1 MNTEK
6 LFDAM
11 NDIKEEYKTEALI
24 RNGYLSDTETS
35 VKEMSEMSEISKQ
48 LKTTAKKG
56 SRRVLTIALAA
67 CLVLALAI
75 TAYAIGVFS
84 LSHRDPEPGETYS
97 LYWPDN
103 PSGRLVWDKFNYV
116 FEFDGPDECA
126 EIKFKEGWLPF
137 RPNEEV
143 NSWSTDEE
151 GWRSTLV
158 SEGAEGVDHTSENYQ
173 PYRVDTYYASMFK
186 NDGAMILMYHTPEK
200 IINEQWGEHQV
211 LKFHAT
217 QHFDAI
223 DNDETG
229 IHRPERVLD
238 YYYVMLFSPDDGYV
252 IVVSGTSDMETIEH
266 VARELQIK
274 KTGNMLSADDFEQNC
289 VFIDVGQG

>member
-6 LFDAM
+6 LMDAM
-11 NDIKEEYKTEALI
+11 NGIDEAYKTEALL
-24 RNGYLSDTETS
+24 RNGYLSETDDS
-35 VKEMSEMSEISKQ
+35 GKENTIVIDAQ
-48 LKTTAKKG
+48 HLKTTAKKN
-56 SRRVLTIALAA
+56 SKRILTIALAA

-75 TAYAIGVFS
+75 TAYAVGLFS

-126 EIKFKEGWLPF
+126 EIEFKEGWLPF
-137 RPNEEV
+137 EPNESV
-143 NSWSTDEE
+143 NSWSTGED
-151 GWRSTLV
+151 GWRTKLV
-158 SEGAEGVDHTSENYQ
+158 SEGAAGVDFTSDNFQ
-173 PYRVDTYYASMFK
+173 PYRVDVYYASQFRD
-186 NDGAMILMYHTPEK
+186 DGAMILMYHTPEK
-200 IINEQWGEHQV
+200 ILNEEWGEYQV

-223 DNDETG
+223 DDEEMDY
-229 IHRPERVLD
+229 HVPERTLD
-238 YYYVMLFSPDDGYV
+238 YYYVILFSPDDGYV

-266 VARELQIK
+266 VARDLQVR
-274 KTGNMLSADDFEQNC
+274 KTGNTLRAEDFEQNC
-289 VFIDVGQG
+289 AFIDVGQG

>member
-1 MNTEK
+1 MKTEI

-11 NDIKEEYKTEALI
+11 NEIDESFKTEALI
-24 RNGYLSDTETS
+24 RNGYLSDAEAS
-35 VKEMSEMSEISKQ
+35 EKEIIEMNVSKH
-48 LKTTAKKG
+48 LKTTAKNSSK
-56 SRRVLTIALAA
+56 RLLTIALAA
-67 CLVLALAI
+67 CLVIALAI
-75 TAYAIGVFS
+75 TAYAMGVFS

-126 EIKFKEGWLPF
+126 EIRFKEGWLPF
-137 RPNEEV
+137 APNESV
-143 NSWSTDEE
+143 NSWSTGED

-158 SEGAEGVDHTSENYQ
+158 SEGAPEVDHTTENFQ
-173 PYRVDTYYASMFK
+173 PYRVDVYYASQFR
-186 NDGAMILMYHTPEK
+186 NDGAMILMYQVPEK
-200 IINEQWGEHQV
+200 IISEQWGEHQV

-223 DNDETG
+223 DDG
-229 IHRPERVLD
+229 DYHVPERDLD
-238 YYYVMLFSPDDGYV
+238 YYYVMLFNPDEGYI

-266 VARELQIK
+266 VARDLQIK
-274 KTGNMLSADDFEQNC
+274 KTGNMLSAKDFEQNC